1 MRGLLN
7 WKISA
12 TVLITFGML
21 LFILGQQPSV
31 GSFFTKL
38 GEKVPFKWGE
48 ESRNVSFHLSTD
60 SGIDFS
66 TRLNKANITVT
77 HLIFKSGGFSGTI
90 GDTSFKS
97 ASLEI
102 SNFTG
107 TAALNRT
114 YTLDASGC
122 GSGPPY
128 PCDPAVLINKTFEIK
143 GSFDRAHADG
153 VTFHNKNI
161 YGKDSY
167 SSIVIEGFETDKLEI
182 EGSGTISVGNTET
195 KFVRQKIIL
204 EKPLGTLMLGNSTA
218 EEPLVNIIEG
228 IAKKIIIG
236 DVAAGH

>member
-1 MRGLLN
+1 MGRR
-7 WKISA
+7 K
-12 TVLITFGML
+12 
-21 LFILGQQPSV
+21 QECQ
-31 GSFFTKL
+31 
-38 GEKVPFKWGE
+38 
-48 ESRNVSFHLSTD
+48 LS
-60 SGIDFS
+60 
-66 TRLNKANITVT
+66 L
-77 HLIFKSGGFSGTI
+77 KSGGFSGTI

-107 TAALNRT
+107 TVVINRT
-114 YTLDASGC
+114 YTIDAAGC
-122 GSGPPY
+122 DSIPSDLPQQ
-128 PCDPAVLINKTFEIK
+128 CDPAVLINKTFEIK